1 MRRLH
6 YNYKEFERMDK
17 RWTGAIIGAAAIVGA
32 AAIGGGVAMYE
43 GGQNREAAKKAQDE
57 YNAQTDYLQLP
68 DYSEATGARQDWAK
82 QIKDWGASPSYGAN
96 LSNYDEIFANAAKKI
111 NQYYQGTASAP
122 GMNDRLKA
130 SAARRGVS
138 ESPAAD
144 VLMQRSGV
152 EEANKLGDL
161 ATTVGTDKAN
171 AIETA
176 RTNWMSSLQSLAQ
189 LKPSFTSPKS
199 GQFGITPA
207 SSGMSAAYGNAVS
220 GIQSYANNQNYL
232 NELKKMQT
240 TSQNTPNYGST
251 TPSSLN
257 TDFNVQAT
265 PKDLGAWGY

>member
-43 GGQNREAAKKAQDE
+43 GGQNREAAKKAQ
-57 YNAQTDYLQLP
+57 
-68 DYSEATGARQDWAK
+68 ATGARQDWAK